1 MPSSHF
7 RTASPKSSQRAT
19 ERLRRVDQPCIAVLG
34 ASMRR
39 VVLIVED
46 EAILVVLAMSILQA
60 PGYDTVSAST
70 VAEAVAIIEDS
81 QQKLDLLF
89 TDLGLGDQTDGG
101 LAVGQTMANSRPGF
115 PVVYTT
121 GRGVTD
127 GTVKLFVEPSRFI
140 PKPYTDK
147 QLVSAATELLHAQA

>member
-1 MPSSHF
+1 MPSSHR

-19 ERLRRVDQPCIAVLG
+19 ARPRRVDQPGIAVETP
-34 ASMRR
+34 MRC

-46 EAILVVLAMSILQA
+46 EAILHVLAASALEA
-60 PGYDTVSAST
+60 AGYDTVSAST
-70 VAEAVAIIEDS
+70 VAEAIAIIENLE
-81 QQKLDLLF
+81 QKLDLLF

-101 LAVGQTMANSRPGF
+101 LAVGQSMANSRPGF

-127 GTVKLFVEPSRFI
+127 GTAKLFVEPSKFI
-140 PKPYTDK
+140 PKPYTDQ
-147 QLVSAATELLHAQA
+147 QLVGAAADQLHAPA